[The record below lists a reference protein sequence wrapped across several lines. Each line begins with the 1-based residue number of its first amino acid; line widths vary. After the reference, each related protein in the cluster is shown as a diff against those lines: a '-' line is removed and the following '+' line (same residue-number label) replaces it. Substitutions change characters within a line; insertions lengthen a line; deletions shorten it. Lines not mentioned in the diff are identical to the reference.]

1 MPLELSVKIAFL
13 LLICRTLMVIKERE
27 ECTPGADSFSVNIS
41 VAVAP
46 FVFDRARTNNWIEY
60 KPWPQEGRPKTT
72 TIHLDRFLLKPWL
85 SVYFATKCSHS
96 IFVWVLLL
104 KLGSRLTVG
113 SA

>member
-13 LLICRTLMVIKERE
+13 LLNCRTFRSSKRERN
-27 ECTPGADSFSVNIS
+27 PGADSFSVNIS
-41 VAVAP
+41 VAVVP
-46 FVFDRARTNNWIEY
+46 FVFDQAGTNNWIEY

-104 KLGSRLTVG
+104 KLGPT
-113 SA
+113 